1 MGLPEW
7 APAAS
12 DLALVDGVT
21 AGSRVVAVAP
31 FSHGP
36 GWGCNG
42 VQLIVVTDT
51 RLLVVQAGVA
61 MTAGRLRLTV
71 PLSGVQE
78 VGWRVRRG
86 VGGQAVRLVFT
97 VDGRRRRYAS
107 KFQQAVD
114 VCEALA
120 HSPLVSTD
128 DDLAGLVAESSQTG
142 RSGRRPPLPGQPVR
156 RR

>member
-1 MGLPEW
+1 MRLPEW

-36 GWGCNG
+36 GWGFNG

-120 HSPLVSTD
+120 RFT
-128 DDLAGLVAESSQTG
+128 TG
-142 RSGRRPPLPGQPVR
+142 EHR
-156 RR
+156 